1 MRRWLVLLLMAAL
14 VAAGSSGAAWRVL
27 YPMPYP
33 GVVYAAAQRFAVRP
47 WLVAAVIR
55 AESKGRPDALSARGA
70 IGLMQIMPAT
80 GAWAAAHMGMKN
92 FASADLRDPATNV
105 AIGTWYLRGLLNRY
119 HGNLSLA
126 LAAYNGGEHNVD
138 RWVSS
143 REWLGA
149 QGTEEQ
155 IPFGQTR
162 DFVRSVLASYE
173 AYHRL
178 YPSAPNR

>member
-1 MRRWLVLLLMAAL
+1 LMAVL
-14 VAAGSSGAAWRVL
+14 VAACSSQAVWRVL

-33 GVVYAAAQRFAVRP
+33 GVVYAASQRYGVKP

-55 AESKGRPDALSARGA
+55 AESKGHADALSGRGA

-80 GAWAAAHMGMKN
+80 GAWAATHMGIN
-92 FASADLRDPATNV
+92 DFSSADLRNPATNV
-105 AIGTWYLRGLLNRY
+105 AIGTWYLRGLLDRY
-119 HGNLSLA
+119 HGNLALA

-138 RWVSS
+138 RWLAS
-143 REWLGA
+143 RQWVGA

-178 YPSAPNR
+178 YPSSPNR